1 MQEDIDLFILL
12 ASSRIKAFPPI
23 GKRNSVQWWGG
34 WVSTCLCVCE
44 SCTTYELYLCL
55 ELSLL

>member
-34 WVSTCLCVCE
+34 WVSTCLYVNHVPHTNCIYV
-44 SCTTYELYLCL
+44 
-55 ELSLL
+55 